1 MAATKPIEPIQQPAR
16 LRSYF
21 RRERPTLAI
30 VTVSGILYNVGMTA
44 GPYFEGQLAQR
55 LYDVTR
61 GRKTFRDMVTLAATY
76 LLIILF
82 VQMMRCVKRFY
93 VRRFANNT
101 ARNMRHMLYNSLVH
115 TPKSDMA
122 RESVG
127 GMMTR
132 AISDVDACVEGM
144 RKFTTELFDT
154 GVVLIA
160 YFALLVYYDWRLT
173 LLACLFTPLA
183 YFIAARL
190 KTVVMRYAAAYKKSA
205 GQLSDATLDRVSNAL
220 TYRIYGL
227 EQARNLAYETR
238 LADYQARAVAAN
250 LWESTMEPIY
260 NLIAMSG
267 AVLILWFGGKNVLGV
282 GWTAWNLAAFTT
294 FLACFTKLAVKVSH
308 AAKLFNAVQKAQVS
322 WRRIQPMMRDYM
334 KLDTN
339 TDLDFSKKFPLFAS
353 HFSVS
358 APDGTRVL
366 RDFSLAA
373 APGEVIGVT
382 GPVACGKSTLGRV
395 FPGEIPYGGSLKI
408 GGREV
413 SSLTEFERGN
423 LVTYLGHQPELMSG
437 SLAENIRMGR
447 PGDVWPVLRTV
458 RLDEEVASMP
468 ERENTPVGAG
478 GVRLSGG
485 QQARLA
491 LARTLFN
498 AGKILILDD
507 PFSAVDSQTETEIL
521 TALREMSA
529 NKIIFLL
536 SHRLRRFPELNGVL
550 WMDGGRGTFGAHENL
565 LKSCPAYARLYRAQ
579 TEGGDLDES

>member
-1 MAATKPIEPIQQPAR
+1 MKKTPIDPIRRPDR

-21 RRERPTLAI
+21 YRERGVLAL
-30 VTVSGILYNVGMTA
+30 VTVSGILYNIGMTA

-61 GRKTFRDMVTLAATY
+61 GRKTLRDMVSLALLY
-76 LLIILF
+76 LAVILF
-82 VQMMRCVKRFY
+82 VQIMRCVKRFY

-115 TPKSDMA
+115 TPRASLDGQ
-122 RESVG
+122 SVG

-154 GVVLIA
+154 GVVMIA
-160 YFALLVYYDWRLT
+160 YLVLLLHYDWRLT

-190 KTVVMRYAAAYKKSA
+190 KTVVTRYAAAYKQSA
-205 GQLSDATLDRVSNAL
+205 GQLGDATLDRVSNAL
-220 TYRIYGL
+220 TYRIYGR
-227 EQARNLAYETR
+227 EQACGEAYEAR
-238 LADYQARAVAAN
+238 LADYETRAVAAN
-250 LWESTMEPIY
+250 LWENTMEPIY

-267 AVLILWFGGKNVLGV
+267 AVLILWFGGKNVAGT
-282 GWTAWNLAAFTT
+282 GWTAWNLASFTT

-322 WRRIQPMMRDYM
+322 WRRIQPMMRDYVT
-334 KLDTN
+334 LDAATA
-339 TDLDFSKKFPLFAS
+339 LDFSEDFPLTAS
-353 HFSVS
+353 HLSVD
-358 APDGTRVL
+358 APDGTPVL
-366 RDFSLAA
+366 RDCSFTAV
-373 APGEVIGVT
+373 PGEILGVT

-395 FPGEIPYGGSLKI
+395 LLGELPYGGSLTL
-408 GGREV
+408 GGREL

-437 SLAENIRMGR
+437 SVAENILLGKS
-447 PGDVWPVLRTV
+447 GDVWPVLRAV
-458 RLDEEVASMP
+458 RLDAEVAAMP
-468 ERENTPVGAG
+468 EREQTPVGAG

-498 AGKILILDD
+498 AGKILVLDD
-507 PFSAVDSQTETEIL
+507 PFSAVDARTEDEIL
-521 TALREMSA
+521 AALRTQYA
-529 NKIIFLL
+529 DKTVFLI
-536 SHRLRRFPELNGVL
+536 SHRLRRFPDLSRVFWLENGSGML
-550 WMDGGRGTFGAHENL
+550 DSHEAL
-565 LKSCPAYARLYRAQ
+565 LHRCPAYARLCRAQ
-579 TEGGDLDES
+579 TEGGDLDET